1 MSTVTQSYSPSDAVA
16 SAAAG
21 PDLVRPAE
29 PPWGRLAAGGVAIV
43 AAKGFYVVA
52 LAPDSKVPVP
62 TVAYTGHAGPAGLVV
77 TAVPLKAGA
86 AKQSLTLDFTRRR
99 TGAPYELLKTVSV
112 RLLAP
117 KGATAAAGG
126 PKAPLKAT
134 MAMPGK
140 WTVTLPA
147 GQTVVAPGT
156 WTLRVSASI
165 KPGQAFKQTVPLAYK

>member
-1 MSTVTQSYSPSDAVA
+1 MSTVTQSRSSSDPVA
-16 SAAAG
+16 IASAG
-21 PDLVRPAE
+21 PDLTRPAE

-43 AAKGFYVVA
+43 AAMGFYVVA

-86 AKQSLTLDFTRRR
+86 PAQSLTLDFTRRR
-99 TGAPYELLKTVSV
+99 TGAPYELLKSVSV
-112 RLLAP
+112 RLTAP
-117 KGATAAAGG
+117 KGAGSTAGG

-140 WTVTLPA
+140 WTVALPA
-147 GQTVVAPGT
+147 GQTVLTPGA

-165 KPGQAFKQTVPLAYK
+165 KPGQAFKQTVPLAYR